1 MKTTSSHDKDGSKT
15 RTLQTLDIRQRVIPE
30 RRGAEEVGAVTAQ
43 LTAWRE
49 FSGPGTDRGDQA
61 EPSKRPGWGDRAK
74 SLRKPRPP
82 ESRGQSSGGE

>member
-1 MKTTSSHDKDGSKT
+1 MKTTSSHDKGGSKT
-15 RTLQTLDIRQRVIPE
+15 RTLPTLDIRQRAIPG
-30 RRGAEEVGAVTAQ
+30 RRGGEEEGAVTAQ
-43 LTAWRE
+43 RTAWRE

-61 EPSKRPGWGDRAK
+61 EPSKLPGWGDRTE